1 MADPESRLRR
11 LVEEGTRAARRPPVG
26 QLRQRARR
34 RRKARQMATVAAVT
48 VSALVVLPLALGSGG
63 SGAGSPG
70 RTSSGAPRP
79 TTDAPSLRASPSR
92 SVPGGAVTLRGTG
105 CAPGAAV
112 SLGIRWER
120 GAKLVLSME
129 EEKSLAQPQTTAR
142 ADATYALLSVD
153 ALATGSFEATVTIP
167 AGPVAGAPRLWARCR
182 STAPVRQLTQY
193 ISITVHRG

>member
-1 MADPESRLRR
+1 MADPESRLRS

-34 RRKARQMATVAAVT
+34 RRKARQAVTAAAVT
-48 VSALVVLPLALGSGG
+48 VTALAVLPLALGSEG
-63 SGAGSPG
+63 SGTGTPG

-92 SVPGGAVTLRGTG
+92 SVPGGTVTLRGTG

-120 GAKLVLSME
+120 GAKLVLSMQ
-129 EEKSLAQPQTTAR
+129 EEKVRGQSQTTAT
-142 ADATYALLSVD
+142 AGTNHELSSVD

-167 AGPVAGAPRLWARCR
+167 AGPVASTPRLWAHCR
-182 STAPVRQLTQY
+182 TAAPVRRLTQY
-193 ISITVHRG
+193 TSITVHRD

>member
-1 MADPESRLRR
+1 MTDPESRLRR

-34 RRKARQMATVAAVT
+34 RRKARQAVVAAAVT
-48 VSALVVLPLALGSGG
+48 VTALAVLPLALDSEGSGTG
-63 SGAGSPG
+63 TPGPTASG
-70 RTSSGAPRP
+70 TPRP
-79 TTDAPSLRASPSR
+79 TADAPSLHASPSR

-105 CAPGAAV
+105 CAPGTAV

-120 GAKLVLSME
+120 GAKLTRSLE
-129 EEKSLAQPQTTAR
+129 EEKSLAQPQTTAT

-167 AGPVAGAPRLWARCR
+167 AGPVASTPKLWARCR
-182 STAPVRQLTQY
+182 TTAPVRQLTQY
-193 ISITVHRG
+193 TSITVHRD